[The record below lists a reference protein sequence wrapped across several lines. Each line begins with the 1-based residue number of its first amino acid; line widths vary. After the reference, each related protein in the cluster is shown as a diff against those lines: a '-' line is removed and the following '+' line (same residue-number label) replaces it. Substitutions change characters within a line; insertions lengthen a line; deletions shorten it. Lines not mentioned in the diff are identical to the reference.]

1 MQTKRVLALISEG
14 LPVFDVAAQLRISPK
29 TVRRH
34 LSKALATE
42 SLFPSNL
49 TPEKVAELRA
59 LAGEK
64 IRYAWA
70 KVAEALAATD
80 PKQGIMIAR
89 LAEATAKLV
98 EREARLFGLDQPT
111 KIVQDMMQISY
122 RKEEQ
127 RVVIEFD
134 ESQIAPDY
142 SIDSGLRE
150 IGSDGIAR
158 RCQPPD
164 LPNLLGEQ
172 HRPDHDDGASTTGV
186 AGAT

>member
-1 MQTKRVLALISEG
+1 MPAGLSPDQMAAKREVIAARLERKLSGLTQVENKMAALAFNARDERVCAEAGKRHSQCVRTSATVNRELALLWG
-14 LPVFDVAAQLRISPK
+14 C
-29 TVRRH
+29 
-34 LSKALATE
+34 
-42 SLFPSNL
+42 
-49 TPEKVAELRA
+49 
-59 LAGEK
+59 
-64 IRYAWA
+64 YA
-70 KVAEALAATD
+70 
-80 PKQGIMIAR
+80 
-89 LAEATAKLV
+89 
-98 EREARLFGLDQPT
+98 PT
-111 KIVQDMMQISY
+111 KLMQDMMQISY

-150 IGSDGIAR
+150 IGADGIAR

>member
-1 MQTKRVLALISEG
+1 M
-14 LPVFDVAAQLRISPK
+14 
-29 TVRRH
+29 
-34 LSKALATE
+34 
-42 SLFPSNL
+42 
-49 TPEKVAELRA
+49 AELAFSAQDERVCTEA
-59 LAGEK
+59 GKSYSQCVRTSAVVNRELAMLWGC
-64 IRYAWA
+64 YA
-70 KVAEALAATD
+70 
-80 PKQGIMIAR
+80 
-89 LAEATAKLV
+89 
-98 EREARLFGLDQPT
+98 PT
-111 KIVQDMMQISY
+111 KLMQDMMQIHY